1 MPKSYNPASVGCKVF
16 HVNKIVALFQ
26 KSRRNKTKQNTKFH
40 YRLLS
45 LLVPC
50 YDSWQVGL
58 VYLNFTKE
66 TTRENNEIKIHQTL
80 GHIYGVVL
88 WKIPIDFCFSVH
100 NGNQVMHG
108 PGTRQV

>member
-58 VYLNFTKE
+58 VYLNFTEE

-80 GHIYGVVL
+80 GHIYGE
-88 WKIPIDFCFSVH
+88 
-100 NGNQVMHG
+100 NNN
-108 PGTRQV
+108 